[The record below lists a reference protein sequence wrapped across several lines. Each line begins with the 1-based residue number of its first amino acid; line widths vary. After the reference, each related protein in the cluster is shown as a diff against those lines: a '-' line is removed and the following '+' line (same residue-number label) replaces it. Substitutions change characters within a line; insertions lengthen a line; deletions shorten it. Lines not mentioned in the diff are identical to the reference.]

1 MEASDSDTD
10 TDSDTVNNNIKDIEK
25 EEQLKNNFQIIYD
38 SYPKKV
44 GRTEGYTR
52 YKAWVTKGRDIN
64 GKRIKLTN
72 REIWQAIADYKR
84 EKEETNT
91 ELQYYKN
98 FDVFMNKPVLDY
110 ILRRREEQ
118 ECRT

>member
-1 MEASDSDTD
+1 MQASDSDTD

-52 YKAWVTKGRDIN
+52 
-64 GKRIKLTN
+64 
-72 REIWQAIADYKR
+72 
-84 EKEETNT
+84 
-91 ELQYYKN
+91 
-98 FDVFMNKPVLDY
+98 
-110 ILRRREEQ
+110 
-118 ECRT
+118 